1 MLLNL
6 TTLEERKR
14 HNQKMISS
22 TPREIRYGT
31 LLGDQVIVKCFYY
44 ELEASE
50 TENGIIEPV
59 YKITSSDGNKIVAT
73 LDDYPFQ
80 DRGVVVAKGEGPTA
94 SKLEIGQIVWINHRY
109 GVNSDLLIERDK
121 PVTKPHGYKL
131 IPASSIELVEPEVY
145 FESNDTI

>member
-6 TTLEERKR
+6 TTLEERQE
-14 HNQKMISS
+14 HNRKMISK
-22 TPREIRYGT
+22 TPDEIRNGR
-31 LLGDQVIVKCFYY
+31 LIGDQLIVKCFYY

-80 DRGVVVAKGEGPTA
+80 DRGVVVNVGEGTYA
-94 SKLEIGQIVWINHRY
+94 SKFQVGQIVWINHRY

-131 IPASSIELVEPEVY
+131 IPASSIELVEPNVY
-145 FESNDTI
+145 FES